1 MHPDEMKDI
10 DPTAD
15 FKKFHEDWLPYSGTF
30 FTL

>member
-1 MHPDEMKDI
+1 MKDI

-15 FKKFHEDWLPYSGTF
+15 FKKFHEDWLPYSYSGTF